1 VAVVALVALAVMRAM
16 GASQGPQSIE
26 TDLQP
31 YGSIRWDRGKEPVLI
46 VRPGRGDGWI
56 SITRKYCAGD
66 VSRSAVDEA
75 NPTLSQPLRDRPLA
89 IPVTT
94 LRADL
99 RIEVVRRLFP
109 ADRRVEAGWEHW
121 ALDPFGGGEESW
133 RFLADLFAD
142 RQSDADDLRAANPG
156 EPAAGPRRG
165 RKLLIPAGAL
175 REEFRSL
182 IPVAVP
188 TPGPTAELR
197 TADDGPLTYGA
208 DEQGA
213 YALYKLQRGEALY
226 SAVVVRFTGQVYASQ
241 VNATA
246 SEIAN
251 RSGIRDVT
259 DIPIGYP
266 IKIPLELLL
275 PKYLPADDPRRI
287 GWEEERRELGQFLE
301 IVQATDL
308 SGVHVVIDAGHG
320 GADTGA
326 IVDGLWE
333 ATYVYDVACRIKSAL
348 ERHTRAKVW
357 VTRKDSTRGF
367 DVPDSDR
374 LPQHRNQ
381 VLLTRPPYELTDSVL
396 GVHLRWYLTND
407 IILNRLDSRVPRS
420 KTVFLSVHA
429 DSLHPTVR
437 GAMVYVPSRYLRP
450 TTYTVDRRDIRKY
463 TEYRNHPTV
472 RLGSGFKARVEASS
486 RRLAEHIIDS
496 LDRNRVEVHPDDPV
510 RDRVLRGRRSW
521 VPAVL
526 RYTAAQNAVLVEC
539 CNMAN
544 EADRALLVDRRWR
557 EEFARGVVEGMA
569 AAFSGSG

>member
-1 VAVVALVALAVMRAM
+1 MRAT
-16 GASQGPQSIE
+16 GAQQGPQSIE
-26 TDLQP
+26 ADLQSH
-31 YGSIRWDRGKEPVLI
+31 GTIRWDRGKEPVLI

-56 SITRKYCAGD
+56 TITRKYCADD
-66 VSRSAVDEA
+66 VTVRTVDDA

-89 IPVTT
+89 IPVAA

-99 RIEVVRRLFP
+99 RIEAVRRLFP
-109 ADRRVEAGWEHW
+109 ADRRVQAGWEHW
-121 ALDPFGGGEESW
+121 VLDPFGGGEESW
-133 RFLADLFAD
+133 ILLADLFAD
-142 RQSDADDLRAANPG
+142 GQGDAAVLRAANPG
-156 EPAAGPRRG
+156 EAAAGPRRG
-165 RKLLIPAGAL
+165 RKLLIPASAL
-175 REEFRSL
+175 RQEFRSL
-182 IPVAVP
+182 IPAVVT
-188 TPGPTAELR
+188 TPVPR
-197 TADDGPLTYGA
+197 ADVPAGDDSPLTYGA
-208 DEQGA
+208 DDRGA

-246 SEIAN
+246 SEIAR
-251 RSGIRDVT
+251 RSGIEDVT

-275 PKYLPADDPRRI
+275 PKYLPTDDPRRLE
-287 GWEEERRELGQFLE
+287 WEEERRELGQFLE
-301 IVQATDL
+301 IVKATDL

-320 GADTGA
+320 GTDTGA
-326 IVDGLWE
+326 IVGELWE
-333 ATYVYDVACRIKSAL
+333 ATYVYDVACRIKSNL

-357 VTRKDSTRGF
+357 VTRKDANRGF
-367 DVPDSDR
+367 DVPDRDR
-374 LPQHRNQ
+374 LPQHRSHF
-381 VLLTRPPYELTDSVL
+381 LLTRPQYDLTDSVL

-429 DSLHPTVR
+429 DSLHPSVR

-450 TTYTVDRRDIRKY
+450 TTYTVDRRDIKRFA
-463 TEYRNHPTV
+463 EYRNHPTI
-472 RLGSGFKARVEASS
+472 RLGSEFKARVEASS

-544 EADRALLVDRRWR
+544 EADRSLLVDRRWR